1 MVMVHEVIEGKSAA
15 FGTNLSLP
23 GPARGVVRWVRVSAE

>member
-1 MVMVHEVIEGKSAA
+1 MVMVNEVNEGRSAD
-15 FGTNLSLP
+15 FGTDLSLP